1 MTANSVGTR
10 AAVKRLKVDYG
21 EADSQFGHLYL
32 PVLPPARPDDEAHPI
47 PVVVIVHGG
56 YWSTDFELI
65 VETPVA
71 RNLAE
76 RGAIVWNVEYR
87 RVGEEGGGWPRTG
100 YDVANGILALDGP
113 VRAALPPEI
122 ARRADFAHVSVIGH
136 SAGGQL
142 ALWAVGRLGAK
153 TPKATITTIVV
164 QAPATDLVEVG
175 QNGHVAL
182 AAFIGA
188 SYAETPHRYR
198 DASPVYLPVIPA
210 HVVVVQGDL
219 DVSVPLEMSRSYVER
234 VRANGQSVELVT
246 VMGEGHEAFVDPT
259 SRCHRETLRRLGI

>member
-1 MTANSVGTR
+1 MSRNAVDTGTAST
-10 AAVKRLKVDYG
+10 RLKIEYG
-21 EADSQFGHLYL
+21 ESNSQFGHLHL
-32 PVLPPARPDDEAHPI
+32 PTLTPLRHDEERDPI

-56 YWSTDFELI
+56 YWSTDFELV

-71 RNLAE
+71 QDLAE

-87 RVGEEGGGWPRTG
+87 RVGEDGGGWPRTG
-100 YDVANGILALDGP
+100 YDVANAILALDGP
-113 VRAALPPEI
+113 VRKAIPADI
-122 ARRADFAHVSVIGH
+122 ARSADWSHVSVIGH

-142 ALWAVGRLGAK
+142 ALWAVGRLEARTK
-153 TPKATITTIVV
+153 KATITTLVV

-182 AAFIGA
+182 AAFIG
-188 SYAETPHRYR
+188 STYAETPHHYR
-198 DASPVYLPVIPA
+198 DASPVYLPVIPT
-210 HVVVVQGDL
+210 HVAVVQGED
-219 DVSVPLEMSRSYVER
+219 DVSVPLAHSKAYVDR

-246 VMGEGHEAFVDPT
+246 VMGEGHDAFVDPT